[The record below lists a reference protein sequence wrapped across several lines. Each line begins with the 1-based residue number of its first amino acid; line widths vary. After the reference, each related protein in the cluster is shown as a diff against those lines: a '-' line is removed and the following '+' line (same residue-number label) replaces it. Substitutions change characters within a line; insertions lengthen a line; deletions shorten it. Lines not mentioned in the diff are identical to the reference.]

1 MLYNVRVGDILLAEN
16 KPLNQTN
23 AYLVTNLGIDE
34 GVGLVCLSYLILSC
48 GSVVGIYG
56 KDKNMLKRDID
67 GFLQVKYIVP
77 KEEICDY
84 FNGKYKLKYKV
95 KVHDVANKDDEFG
108 MEIER

>member
-34 GVGLVCLSYLILSC
+34 GMGLTCLSC

-56 KDKNMLKRDID
+56 KDKNMLKKDID

-95 KVHDVANKDDEFG
+95 KAHDVANKDDEFG

>member
-1 MLYNVRVGDILLAEN
+1 MLCNVRVGDILLAEN

-34 GVGLVCLSYLILSC
+34 GIGLVCLSC
-48 GSVVGIYG
+48 GSVAGIYG
-56 KDKNMLKRDID
+56 KDKNMLKKDIN

-95 KVHDVANKDDEFG
+95 KAHDVANKDDEFG